1 MGQQVSRL
9 QIDVRPAL
17 MARFNRL
24 LALGE
29 LSTQRELLD
38 TSVTVLEW
46 AVNQRLRGR
55 IIGSIDESTGMFRE
69 LHMPYLEACHA
80 KAEPAALVGQSHQ
93 SGTVA
98 AAEHAPAAHR
108 DPRERRAE
116 RPRARQ

>member
-46 AVNQRLRGR
+46 AVNQRLSGR

-69 LHMPYLEACHA
+69 LHMPYLESCHA
-80 KAEPAALVGQSHQ
+80 RAEPASLVGQVHPSRKV
-93 SGTVA
+93 T
-98 AAEHAPAAHR
+98 AAERAPAAHR
-108 DPRERRAE
+108 NPQVGRAG
-116 RPRARQ
+116 RTTDL